1 MGFGIFWI
9 EEGGEAYVGLGFRNV
24 IPGDAGQSAT
34 KEEAGIAGMFFDD
47 LGDGFLRFGKVLVEN
62 GLLGGGDGRIKEGIF
77 VGPLGELTNIEKAAF
92 LMGGI
97 PQGGEGGVGDCFRA
111 GGGGAGE
118 EGERSA
124 GGQAHNLVLGIENRG
139 T

>member
-24 IPGDAGQSAT
+24 IQGDAGQSAT

-47 LGDGFLRFGKVLVEN
+47 LGDGFLRLGKVLVEN
-62 GLLGGGDGRIKEGIF
+62 GLLGGGDGRVEKGIF

-92 LMGGI
+92 LTGGI
-97 PQGGEGGVGDCFRA
+97 PQVVRAELATASERA
-111 GGGGAGE
+111 GA
-118 EGERSA
+118 ER
-124 GGQAHNLVLGIENRG
+124 VRRG
-139 T
+139 RDPREAKPTIWF